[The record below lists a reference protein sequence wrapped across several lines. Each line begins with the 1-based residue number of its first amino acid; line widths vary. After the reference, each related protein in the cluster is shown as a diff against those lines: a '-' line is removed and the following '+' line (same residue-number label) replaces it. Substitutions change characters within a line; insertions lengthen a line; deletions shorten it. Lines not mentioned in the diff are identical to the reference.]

1 MKTPDILNSIW
12 AAFAT
17 YSRIPV
23 PKVSWEKERVRW
35 QICCFPLVG
44 LVISLI
50 WCGAALLLTRLRAH
64 PVFTGAVL
72 TALPLF
78 LTGGIHMDGFL
89 DTSDAIHSW
98 KSREERLSILKDPH
112 IGAFAFIYGALYLL
126 LWFGAAVQIAAAA
139 LTSGLEASRIP
150 FFMTGAGFVLSRAFS
165 AVSVLWFPKA
175 KKDGMLKSTSDAS
188 DNRARYVILA
198 ELGVLVLGF
207 LAAAIYLKRVRIAL
221 LPAAS
226 ALVCA
231 YYYRM
236 ARERFGSTSGD
247 LAGWFLQLC
256 ELVLIGISA
265 LCTILR

>member
-1 MKTPDILNSIW
+1 MKRPDILNSIW

-44 LVISLI
+44 LVIGLI
-50 WCGAALLLTRLRAH
+50 WCGAALLLTGAGAH
-64 PVFTGAVL
+64 PVLSGAVL

-98 KSREERLSILKDPH
+98 RSREERLAILEDPH

-139 LTSGLEASRIP
+139 PEGDPEISRIP
-150 FFMTGAGFVLSRAFS
+150 ILMAGAGFVLSRAFS

-175 KKDGMLKSTSDAS
+175 KEDGMLKSASDAS
-188 DNRARYVILA
+188 DRRAGYVILA
-198 ELGVLVLGF
+198 ELGVIVIGF
-207 LAAAIYLKRVRIAL
+207 LAWALFRKSVWIAL
-221 LPAAS
+221 LPAVS

-231 YYYRM
+231 YYYHM
-236 ARERFGSTSGD
+236 AREKFGGTSGD
-247 LAGWFLQLC
+247 LAGWFLQVC
-256 ELVLIGISA
+256 ELVLIGIPA
-265 LCTILR
+265 LCTVL